1 MITAVSVGAP
11 HCERATGSA
20 RAAKTAA
27 AGAGIW
33 RSKAKVACRVIVI
46 LALPEEIA
54 SFYITAKPKTRCRL
68 PKDRLLLLYDY
79 GSVSREVGMTARVK
93 IAGHPVHPMLVPIPI
108 GLWIFTLT
116 SDVVFA
122 VTGDPRWE
130 ATAFFTLAGGIA
142 GALLAAVPG
151 LFDLLGLPGAR
162 ERRIGILHMSVN
174 LAIVVVQAINFILRA
189 TSQADTN
196 LTIALSALSVAVLL
210 IS

>member
-1 MITAVSVGAP
+1 
-11 HCERATGSA
+11 
-20 RAAKTAA
+20 
-27 AGAGIW
+27 
-33 RSKAKVACRVIVI
+33 
-46 LALPEEIA
+46 
-54 SFYITAKPKTRCRL
+54 
-68 PKDRLLLLYDY
+68 LLLYDY

-196 LTIALSALSVAVLL
+196 LTIALSALSVAALL
-210 IS
+210 ISGWLGGQLVHVLGVTQPDHVESQAAQRDRLHPLS